1 MGKEL
6 GITYEE
12 VKAYQASQG
21 INTYAADSNGG
32 YTTGGVYVE
41 WEVTSGFTGQGW
53 DETNN
58 ESQKQTETS
67 GRRSS
72 STSSQKKETNRKSH
86 SSVEDKKRNSK
97 ASKNKENA
105 SRTSGSEKQNKV
117 VVSVSTK

>member
-58 ESQKQTETS
+58 ESPYNWVTREEWNQDIADGDLNDTFRKWTS
-67 GRRSS
+67 P
-72 STSSQKKETNRKSH
+72 
-86 SSVEDKKRNSK
+86 VEQGGLDF
-97 ASKNKENA
+97 E
-105 SRTSGSEKQNKV
+105 SRYAWVGTMIARGCAYEQQ
-117 VVSVSTK
+117 